1 MLSISRTTRVFLATE
16 PTDMRKGFDG
26 LFALVENVIREDPFS
41 GHLFVFRNR
50 RRDRL
55 KVLWWDADG
64 LAIFY
69 KRLERGNYQFPT
81 DSVVSKSGTTS
92 SGTTSSGTTSS
103 GTTKSE
109 ATSSRCEIRSDELS
123 LLLAGIDLGSVKRR
137 RRYQRPSADDQLTS
151 DRQPVS
157 PA

>member
-1 MLSISRTTRVFLATE
+1 MLSIPSTTRVFLATE

-55 KVLWWDADG
+55 KVLWWDTDG

-69 KRLERGNYQFPT
+69 KRLERGNYRFPT
-81 DSVVSKSGTTS
+81 DSEALKSDTA
-92 SGTTSSGTTSS
+92 
-103 GTTKSE
+103 K
-109 ATSSRCEIRSDELS
+109 SRCEIRSDELS

-137 RRYQRPSADDQLTS
+137 RRYQHPVSDNSSSDGKLTS
-151 DRQPVS
+151 GSKSVPSV
-157 PA
+157 

>member
-1 MLSISRTTRVFLATE
+1 MLSIPRTTRVFLATE

-50 RRDRL
+50 KRDRL
-55 KVLWWDADG
+55 KVLWWDTDG

-81 DSVVSKSGTTS
+81 DSVASKSDTT
-92 SGTTSSGTTSS
+92 
-103 GTTKSE
+103 
-109 ATSSRCEIRSDELS
+109 SRCEIRSDELS

-137 RRYQRPSADDQLTS
+137 RRYQRQVSDQPAADGKLSS
-151 DRQPVS
+151 DRTPVS

>member
-1 MLSISRTTRVFLATE
+1 VLSISRTTRVFLATE

-50 RRDRL
+50 KRDRL
-55 KVLWWDADG
+55 KVLWWDSDG

-81 DSVVSKSGTTS
+81 DAMVQRHDSNDDDT
-92 SGTTSSGTTSS
+92 
-103 GTTKSE
+103 
-109 ATSSRCEIRSDELS
+109 AAPRCEIRSNELS
-123 LLLAGIDLGSVKRR
+123 LLLDGIDLGSVKRR
-137 RRYQRPSADDQLTS
+137 QRYQRPASEEKSATSSKSASLT
-151 DRQPVS
+151 R
-157 PA
+157 

>member
-55 KVLWWDADG
+55 KVLWWDTDG

-92 SGTTSSGTTSS
+92 SGTTKSGT
-103 GTTKSE
+103 
-109 ATSSRCEIRSDELS
+109 TSSRCEIRSDELS

-137 RRYQRPSADDQLTS
+137 RRYQRPSADGQLPS